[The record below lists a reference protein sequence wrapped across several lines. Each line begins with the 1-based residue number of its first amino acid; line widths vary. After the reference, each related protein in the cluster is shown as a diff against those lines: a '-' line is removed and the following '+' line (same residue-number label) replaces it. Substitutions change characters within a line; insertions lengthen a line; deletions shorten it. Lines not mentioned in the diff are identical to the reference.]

1 MKWMNSETS
10 RHLLFFV
17 LLATLLLQSCTQ
29 KSNAQPEGGNAG
41 SWKQALKDST
51 VGDWQEIDTL
61 NEMLHFDA
69 DGSLIMSNPAEHR
82 SCTYDFPDSNHIR
95 LDCMYPQGTR
105 YVQTWGFSVTDDKL
119 MIRDE
124 HSVGTCQRK

>member
-1 MKWMNSETS
+1 MEWKSSGAS
-10 RHLLFFV
+10 RHLLSFV
-17 LLATLLLQSCTQ
+17 LLTTVFLQSCAQ
-29 KSNAQPEGGNAG
+29 KSSAQPEAGNAG

-51 VGDWQEIDTL
+51 VGDWQEIHTL

-69 DGSLIMSNPAEHR
+69 DGSLIMSSPAEHR

-105 YVQTWGFSVTDDKL
+105 YAQTWGFSVTDDKL
-119 MIRDE
+119 TIRDE
-124 HSVGTCQRK
+124 HSVGTYRRK